1 MIAGIVAEANKA
13 IRCGDYMAAVRLL
26 ETQDEANPY
35 VLSTLGKA
43 FFFLGRFE
51 ESYKIYH
58 RLFCEDI
65 VKREEAEVPFD
76 EYDPDGREMMVTLEN
91 LGIPQMT
98 ERLPKAV
105 SFLYPQSEENPK
117 EIYEESKNLQIL
129 MDECALKAKDDEK
142 LAMKLILDKID
153 VLLNSKDQREVALG
167 WFYHGELNFRRKDYM
182 EAYKCYLKAATT
194 EVHKALYYG
203 YAGNMLMKLREQN
216 PNLLG
221 IASILTN
228 RALELDFN
236 NAKWHYNQ
244 GLILMGL
251 SKVFGTGG
259 SGHQAFLKAAKKE
272 FAFAYQACRIEQ
284 LKLRDEIETI
294 YNDVRQLI
302 Y

>member
-13 IRCGDYMAAVRLL
+13 IRYGDYMAAVRLL
-26 ETQDEANPY
+26 EPEDEANPF

-43 FFFLGRFE
+43 FFYLGRFE

-65 VKREEAEVPFD
+65 VKQEEADVPF
-76 EYDPDGREMMVTLEN
+76 EEFDPDGREMMITLEN

-98 ERLPKAV
+98 EMLPKSV
-105 SFLYPQSEENPK
+105 SFLYPQSEESPK
-117 EIYEESKNLQIL
+117 ELYEESKNLQVI
-129 MDECALKAKDDEK
+129 MDECALKAQSDQKH
-142 LAMKLILDKID
+142 AMKLVLDKID

-167 WFYHGELNFRRKDYM
+167 WFYHGELNYRRKDYM

-203 YAGNMLMKLREQN
+203 YAGNMLMKLREEN

-251 SKVFGTGG
+251 SKVFGIGG

-272 FAFAYQACRIEQ
+272 FATGFQVCRIEQ
-284 LKLRDEIETI
+284 LKLKDEIELM
-294 YNDVRQLI
+294 YDDVRKLI

>member
-13 IRCGDYMAAVRLL
+13 IKYGDYMAAVRLL
-26 ETQDEANPY
+26 EPEDEANPY

-58 RLFCEDI
+58 RLFCEDV

-98 ERLPKAV
+98 EKLPKAV
-105 SFLYPQSEENPK
+105 SFLYPQSEESPK
-117 EIYEESKNLQIL
+117 EIYEESKKLQEL
-129 MDECALKAKDDEK
+129 MDECARKAKDDEK

-153 VLLNSKDQREVALG
+153 VLLNSKDQREAALG
-167 WFYHGELNFRRKDYM
+167 WFYQGELNFRRKDYM

-221 IASILTN
+221 IASVLTN
-228 RALELDFN
+228 RAIELDFN

-272 FAFAYQACRIEQ
+272 FAFAHQTLRIEQ
-284 LKLRDEIETI
+284 LKLRDEIEAI
-294 YNDVRQLI
+294 YDDVRQLI